1 MKQLFLNLFC
11 FMLALISGISL
22 FVLKYHVKELEETLK
37 VTHREILQTKRDIHM
52 LEVEWA
58 HLNDPAILL
67 DIVQKHTN
75 WEIISPKQISI
86 LSDIPMK
93 PVLLPA
99 EPEVVSE
106 QKKEDGAKTVEKKTI
121 KEKIKVAVSTSKT
134 KPTVLQQSSKKG
146 TKTKEVTKQNNNK
159 KESFSLKKG
168 TEALSSLKERR
179 K

>member
-11 FMLALISGISL
+11 FLLALISGISL

-67 DIVQKHTN
+67 DIVQKHTD

-93 PVLLPA
+93 PVLLPV
-99 EPEVVSE
+99 EPEIVSE
-106 QKKEDGAKTVEKKTI
+106 KETEGNVKSVEQKTI
-121 KEKIKVAVSTSKT
+121 KDKIKVAVADKKKQAGAQQTSQKES
-134 KPTVLQQSSKKG
+134 KSKEIIKQSNH
-146 TKTKEVTKQNNNK
+146 TTKE
-159 KESFSLKKG
+159 SLSLKKG
-168 TEALSSLKERR
+168 ADALSSLREGR